1 MNQAINDFVSGK
13 RIAIVGA
20 SRSGKKF
27 GNSVATELKV
37 RGYQVFLVHPE
48 VKEIGGERTYPN
60 LAALAG
66 QVDGVWVCVSPNKV
80 AQTLRDAAAAGLQR
94 VWLQMGANS
103 PEAQTVARE
112 VGLSPISGKCILM
125 YAQPVGSFHA
135 WHRAFAR
142 ITGTL

>member
-1 MNQAINDFVSGK
+1 MDQAINDFVSGK

-27 GNSVATELKV
+27 GNSVATELKA

-66 QVDGVWVCVSPNKV
+66 QVDGVWV
-80 AQTLRDAAAAGLQR
+80 
-94 VWLQMGANS
+94 
-103 PEAQTVARE
+103 
-112 VGLSPISGKCILM
+112 
-125 YAQPVGSFHA
+125 
-135 WHRAFAR
+135 
-142 ITGTL
+142 